1 MQTLL
6 KLAPTRTLLLRAA
19 ARRVDGRVIPPDTLR
34 GGARVTTP
42 NGLRQRGWIEPAPDG
57 DVITDT
63 GYEDH
68 PMANTATL
76 STSQHDFRR
85 FLEIVHH
92 EPLVCDIPG
101 SLSADPRELGSRRSW
116 RALGAHGR
124 RLAAPRPRSGG
135 EPAPSVG
142 NSGDK
147 EADES
152 RRQARRPTDTAPR
165 GTVRS
170 GNAAWRSIPPR
181 AIERISDSVH
191 WHRIPA
197 GRHSRG
203 AGGPPT
209 RSGTSMLIL
218 NPRAVRGAYPTG
230 LAAIMNIAR
239 AHECRRWLSQWP
251 RIARSATPLRDLPD
265 AAQRLGV
272 ARLAVKD
279 ESVRSP
285 LASFK
290 VLGAPIALVRE
301 IARRHADFEPAAIL
315 TGRYAD
321 RLGRYTVI
329 TATDGNH
336 GRALAA
342 AARDAGCPCVIVLHA
357 HVSEERER
365 AIAALGAR
373 IVRIAGDYDESV
385 REAARLATAY
395 DWQVISDTSYEGYE
409 TIPRDVMQ
417 GYGTIAEEVVE
428 ATAGRGGEVGA
439 FTHVFLQ
446 GGVGG
451 LAAGVASWFWEWQG
465 AHRPFFVV
473 VEPVQADCLLQSA
486 IQGRAARA
494 TGSVDSVMA
503 GLACGETSPLAWRF
517 LEPCVDAFMT
527 IDDDR
532 AVDAM
537 RMLARGS
544 ERDVPIVAGESGAAG
559 LAGLA
564 VLCSDP
570 ALPAQVGLARSSRVL
585 VVNTEGATAPGVYEA
600 LMGERPEAV
609 VQRREAWSAAR

>member
-1 MQTLL
+1 
-6 KLAPTRTLLLRAA
+6 
-19 ARRVDGRVIPPDTLR
+19 
-34 GGARVTTP
+34 
-42 NGLRQRGWIEPAPDG
+42 
-57 DVITDT
+57 
-63 GYEDH
+63 
-68 PMANTATL
+68 
-76 STSQHDFRR
+76 
-85 FLEIVHH
+85 
-92 EPLVCDIPG
+92 
-101 SLSADPRELGSRRSW
+101 
-116 RALGAHGR
+116 
-124 RLAAPRPRSGG
+124 
-135 EPAPSVG
+135 
-142 NSGDK
+142 
-147 EADES
+147 
-152 RRQARRPTDTAPR
+152 
-165 GTVRS
+165 
-170 GNAAWRSIPPR
+170 
-181 AIERISDSVH
+181 
-191 WHRIPA
+191 
-197 GRHSRG
+197 
-203 AGGPPT
+203 
-209 RSGTSMLIL
+209 MLIL

-251 RIARSATPLRDLPD
+251 RIARGATPLRDLPD

-417 GYGTIAEEVVE
+417 GYSTIAAEIVE
-428 ATAGRGGEVGA
+428 QTGAAPGAAGA

-451 LAAGVASWFWEWQG
+451 LAAGVSSYLWEWQG
-465 AHRPFFVV
+465 VQRPRFIV
-473 VEPVQADCLLQSA
+473 VEPAQADCLLQSA
-486 IQGRAARA
+486 LAGRPARA

-517 LEPCVDAFMT
+517 LLEAVDGFMT
-527 IDDDR
+527 VEDEA
-532 AVDAM
+532 AVVAM
-537 RMLARGS
+537 RLLARGS
-544 ERDVPIVAGESGAAG
+544 ARDIPVLAGESGVAG
-559 LAGLA
+559 LAGLQ
-564 VLCSDP
+564 VLRQD
-570 ALPAQVGLARSSRVL
+570 AARWAQAGLDADARVL
-585 VVNTEGATAPGVYEA
+585 FISTEGATAPDLYASLV
-600 LMGERPEAV
+600 GESAQAVLRRQADWRPAQATAAAV
-609 VQRREAWSAAR
+609 